1 MHPSHQALF
10 AAYETCLRQKTL
22 VDASRKRLLRLAR
35 RYLHYL
41 DTEYPGIE
49 ATRISYSQCC
59 TFLQTLEYL
68 KVNTYNLY
76 LVDLRGFLQ
85 FLEKQHGAKVISH
98 QLRRKTAEINLP
110 RGLPLD
116 LMQQLCTPKATEA
129 AALETSL
136 LAMRNQAI
144 IELLFSTGM
153 RACELL
159 QLRVGDFS
167 SDLGICAVT
176 AAKHGVDHDA
186 YLGKPAIAALR
197 RYFTA
202 RGLHLRKDAHVWAFP
217 GRKEQRPLSYSA
229 LNDLVKK
236 LGRVRTGCPVTP
248 HLIRHAFATQM
259 LIRCGCLRSVQL
271 LLGHASIK
279 NTERYCKLRLLHLH
293 KAVQGFHP
301 HGSRAG
307 KAKNDTEALDRKEAN
322 E

>member
-1 MHPSHQALF
+1 MHPLSPSHQALF

-49 ATRISYSQCC
+49 ATRISYPQCC

-144 IELLFSTGM
+144 IEPP
-153 RACELL
+153 RNY
-159 QLRVGDFS
+159 R
-167 SDLGICAVT
+167 
-176 AAKHGVDHDA
+176 
-186 YLGKPAIAALR
+186 
-197 RYFTA
+197 
-202 RGLHLRKDAHVWAFP
+202 
-217 GRKEQRPLSYSA
+217 
-229 LNDLVKK
+229 
-236 LGRVRTGCPVTP
+236 
-248 HLIRHAFATQM
+248 
-259 LIRCGCLRSVQL
+259 RSVRSGSGSVAQPIFL
-271 LLGHASIK
+271 AMI
-279 NTERYCKLRLLHLH
+279 CRLPFYWRD
-293 KAVQGFHP
+293 VTYRTQ
-301 HGSRAG
+301 
-307 KAKNDTEALDRKEAN
+307 
-322 E
+322 

>member
-1 MHPSHQALF
+1 MHPLSPSHQTLF
-10 AAYETCLRQKTL
+10 AAYETYLRQKTL

-49 ATRISYSQCC
+49 ATRISYPQCC
-59 TFLQTLEYL
+59 AFLQTLEHL
-68 KVNTYNLY
+68 KVSSYNLY

-144 IELLFSTGM
+144 IELLFLPVCVPANCCSCASGIFPRTLAVVPWLRPSTVWITSPGSASLLLPPCDVISWREGCIRKGRSCLAVSRQK
-153 RACELL
+153 RATPQIWRITQCH
-159 QLRVGDFS
+159 Q
-167 SDLGICAVT
+167 
-176 AAKHGVDHDA
+176 KNQ
-186 YLGKPAIAALR
+186 
-197 RYFTA
+197 
-202 RGLHLRKDAHVWAFP
+202 P
-217 GRKEQRPLSYSA
+217 GPYRLPCYA
-229 LNDLVKK
+229 
-236 LGRVRTGCPVTP
+236 THHPP
-248 HLIRHAFATQM
+248 HLATQM
-259 LIRCGCLRSVQL
+259 LIGCGCIRSVQL
-271 LLGHASIK
+271 MLGHACLS
-279 NTERYCKLRLLHLH
+279 NTARYCAVEFVHLLA
-293 KAVQGFHP
+293 AVRGFHP
-301 HGSRAG
+301 HGGEPANRAE
-307 KAKNDTEALDRKEAN
+307 TLDRAVAN

>member
-1 MHPSHQALF
+1 MHPLSPSHQALF

-49 ATRISYSQCC
+49 ATRISYPQCC

-167 SDLGICAVT
+167 PDLGSCAVAT
-176 AAKHGVDHDA
+176 AKHGVDHITW
-186 YLGKPAIAALR
+186 LGKPAVAALR
-197 RYFTA
+197 RYLMA
-202 RGLHLRKDAHVWAFP
+202 RGLHPKKDAHAWLFP
-217 GRKEQRPLSYSA
+217 GKKGQPLKYDALRNVIRKISQDRI
-229 LNDLVKK
+229 
-236 LGRVRTGCPVTP
+236 GCPVTP
-248 HLIRHAFATQM
+248 HTIRHTFATQM
-259 LIRCGCLRSVQL
+259 LIGCGCIRSVQL
-271 LLGHASIK
+271 MLGHACLS
-279 NTERYCKLRLLHLH
+279 NTARYCAVEFVHLLA
-293 KAVQGFHP
+293 AVRGFHP
-301 HGSRAG
+301 HGGEPANRAE
-307 KAKNDTEALDRKEAN
+307 TLDRTVASE
-322 E
+322 

>member
-1 MHPSHQALF
+1 MHPLSPSHQTWF
-10 AAYETCLRQKTL
+10 AAYETYLRQKTL
-22 VDASRKRLLRLAR
+22 VDASRKRLLSLAR

-49 ATRISYSQCC
+49 ATRISYPQCC
-59 TFLQTLEYL
+59 TFLQTLGYL

-136 LAMRNQAI
+136 LAMHNQAI

-167 SDLGICAVT
+167 PDLGSCAVAT
-176 AAKHGVDHDA
+176 AKHGVDHITW
-186 YLGKPAIAALR
+186 LGKPAVAALR
-197 RYFTA
+197 RYLMA
-202 RGLHLRKDAHVWAFP
+202 RGLHPKKDAHAWLFP
-217 GRKEQRPLSYSA
+217 GKKGQPLKYDALRNVIRKISQDRI
-229 LNDLVKK
+229 
-236 LGRVRTGCPVTP
+236 GCPVTP
-248 HLIRHAFATQM
+248 HTIRHTFATQM
-259 LIRCGCLRSVQL
+259 LHTSSATPLR
-271 LLGHASIK
+271 
-279 NTERYCKLRLLHLH
+279 
-293 KAVQGFHP
+293 
-301 HGSRAG
+301 
-307 KAKNDTEALDRKEAN
+307 RKC
-322 E
+322 

>member
-1 MHPSHQALF
+1 MHPLSPSHQALF
-10 AAYETCLRQKTL
+10 AAYETYLRQKTL

-49 ATRISYSQCC
+49 ATRISYPQCC
-59 TFLQTLEYL
+59 AFLQTLEHL
-68 KVNTYNLY
+68 KVSSYNLY

-167 SDLGICAVT
+167 PDLGSCAVAT
-176 AAKHGVDHDA
+176 AKHGVDHITW
-186 YLGKPAIAALR
+186 LGKPAVAALR
-197 RYFTA
+197 RYFMA
-202 RGLHLRKDAHVWAFP
+202 RGLHPKKDAHAWLFP
-217 GRKEQRPLSYSA
+217 GKKGQPLKYGALRNVIRKISQDRI
-229 LNDLVKK
+229 
-236 LGRVRTGCPVTP
+236 GCPVTP
-248 HLIRHAFATQM
+248 HTIRHTFATQM
-259 LIRCGCLRSVQL
+259 LIGCGCIRSVQL
-271 LLGHASIK
+271 MLGHACLS
-279 NTERYCKLRLLHLH
+279 NTARYCAVEFVHLL
-293 KAVQGFHP
+293 AGEP
-301 HGSRAG
+301 ANRAE
-307 KAKNDTEALDRKEAN
+307 TLDRAVAN